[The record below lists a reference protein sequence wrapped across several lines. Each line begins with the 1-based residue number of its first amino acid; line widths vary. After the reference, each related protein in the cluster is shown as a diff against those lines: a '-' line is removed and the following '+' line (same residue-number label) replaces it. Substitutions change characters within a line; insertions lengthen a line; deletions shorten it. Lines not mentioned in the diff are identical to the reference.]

1 VPADLEEIR
10 ELTDVQLA
18 GARARVA
25 VVETAMSLVTNAY
38 RRTVLWADVDG
49 EGVTELRAVAAAD
62 GPRSQMLPRWSPDG
76 SWLAFA
82 ELGGQGS
89 SGIRLW
95 RPGSGESRVVTE
107 GWAEPIEELAWSPDG
122 GRLVFV
128 CRQPVDPGWYA
139 SSRDRRPPR
148 RVKALQYQEDH
159 VGWVADRPHQG
170 YVVGVGGGEEP
181 RRLSTGWYDDTH
193 FAWAPDGRSLAFV
206 SRRHPGRDLD
216 CLSDVF
222 TVTLDDPQRPRQLTG
237 TTRTFAR
244 PVFRP
249 DGRELACLVMDG
261 SRFPARWDL
270 GVLEPSDGGVTVLT
284 GGLDRDCNPASVGMP
299 APVWLDEEELVVL
312 AEDAGAVHAYTVA
325 RNGRKP
331 RLTLGGHRRFTSI
344 SAQGELMAVVTSSPS
359 QPPEVGVVRAGQ
371 EVGHSRLNRLWAA
384 RRDLRDAEHVEV
396 PARDGTRLDAWVV
409 RPSPGLHTG
418 PYPVLVSLQGGGT
431 QYGYQFSHEVQVQAG
446 AGFAVV
452 YLNPRGSA
460 GYGEA
465 WARMVCGPK
474 SAVGGR
480 GWGGYD
486 VEDVAT
492 AVQVVTTG
500 SPDLDQAR
508 VGVLGGSYGALLVT
522 WLLATTKLFRA
533 GWAERGP
540 YDLYS
545 LAGTNDES
553 SWFFRSYLG
562 VSQVEDPE
570 EYWARS
576 PLRLVEGITAP
587 LMIVHSEE
595 DLRCPIQQAEELFTA
610 LRFLGRHVEL
620 VRFPGECHEL
630 SRSGSPVHRLQ
641 RMELMMEW
649 FKRWL

>member
-1 VPADLEEIR
+1 
-10 ELTDVQLA
+10 
-18 GARARVA
+18 
-25 VVETAMSLVTNAY
+25 MSLVTNAY
-38 RRTVLWADVDG
+38 QRRVLWAEVHG
-49 EGVTELRAVAAAD
+49 EGVAQLLAVTADD

-82 ELGGQGS
+82 ERESQGL

-95 RPGSGESRVVTE
+95 HPASGESRLVVE

-122 GRLVFV
+122 RRLAFV
-128 CRQPVDPGWYA
+128 SRQAVDPGWYA

-148 RVKALQYQEDH
+148 RVKALQYQEDNI
-159 VGWVADRPHQG
+159 GWVADRPRQG
-170 YVVGVGGGEEP
+170 YVVGVDGEGKP
-181 RRLSTGWYDDTH
+181 NRLSSGWYDDTH

-222 TVTLDDPQRPRQLTG
+222 IASLDDPQRPRQLTAS
-237 TTRTFAR
+237 THTFAR

-249 DGRELACLVMDG
+249 DGKELACLVMDG
-261 SRFPARWDL
+261 SHFPARWDL
-270 GVLEPSDGGVTVLT
+270 GVLNPSDGGITVLAA
-284 GGLDRDCNPASVGMP
+284 GLDRDCNPASVGMP
-299 APVWLDEEELVVL
+299 APIWLDEEELAVL
-312 AEDAGAVHAYTVA
+312 VEDSGAVHVYTVA
-325 RNGRKP
+325 RHGRGS
-331 RLTLGGHRRFTSI
+331 RLTLGGHCRFTSL
-344 SAQGELMAVVTSSPS
+344 SAEGELMALVTSSPS
-359 QPPEVGVVRAGQ
+359 QPSEVSLVRAGR
-371 EVGHSRLNRLWAA
+371 EVGRSRLNQPWAD
-384 RRDLRDAEHVEV
+384 RHTLRDAEHVPV
-396 PARDGTRLDAWVV
+396 PAPDGTLLDAWVV
-409 RPSPGLHTG
+409 RPSPGLHPA

-431 QYGYQFSHEVQVQAG
+431 QYGYQFSHEIQAQAG
-446 AGFAVV
+446 AGFAVL

-474 SAVGGR
+474 SAQGGR

-486 VEDVAT
+486 VEDVTTVVQTVT
-492 AVQVVTTG
+492 AG
-500 SPDLDQAR
+500 SADLDPAR
-508 VGVLGGSYGALLVT
+508 VGILGGSYGALLVT
-522 WLLATTKLFRA
+522 WLLATTELFRA

-562 VSQVEDPE
+562 VTQVEDPE

-610 LRFLGRHVEL
+610 LRFLGRQVEL

-630 SRSGSPVHRLQ
+630 SRSGSPVHRVQ